1 MEVICEKNPSMCDPP
16 MEDPMCNLFE
26 DNNVVLKTVL
36 LDFSEYD
43 VIWFASKISG
53 DTVTLGAEKIEI
65 RN

>member
-1 MEVICEKNPSMCDPP
+1 MCDTP
-16 MEDPMCNLFE
+16 MEDPMCNPFE
-26 DNNVVLKTVL
+26 DYKKLLETVL

-53 DTVTLGAEKIEI
+53 DTVTLGAEKIEM